1 MRAWIFFSRVFHA
14 CVDLFFTRF
23 SCVRGF
29 FHAFFIGVSR
39 VRGFC
44 VDFFF
49 TPLVVPF

>member
-1 MRAWIFFSRVFHA
+1 MRAWI
-14 CVDLFFTRF
+14 FFTRF

-29 FHAFFIGVSR
+29 IFHAFFMRAWIFFHAFFIRVSR
-39 VRGFC
+39 VCGFC